1 MKVKDARKTLEA
13 LQGLMSKKLPIK
25 MAFAVQ
31 KNEKKIREVVEF
43 ADKRQNDIVEKN
55 AKKDDKGE
63 MIPSEDGKGILIED
77 REAFITEMNELVET
91 DMPVELDKVAMSDIE
106 RCDEDRFESLSPKE
120 RSALEC
126 MIEE

>member
-1 MKVKDARKTLEA
+1 MKVKEARTTFEA
-13 LQGLMSKKLPIK
+13 LQGLMAKKLPIK

-31 KNEKKIREVVEF
+31 KNEKKLREVVEF

-55 AKKDDKGE
+55 AKRNDKGE
-63 MIPSEDGKGILIED
+63 MIPSDDGKGILIDD
-77 REAFITEMNELVET
+77 RESFIAEMNELVDT
-91 DMPVELDKVAMSDIE
+91 DMPVEFDKIAMSDIE

-120 RSALEC
+120 LSALEC

>member
-120 RSALEC
+120 LSALEC